1 MTESTHRTFRR
12 VAIISV
18 LAFALLLP
26 LAVLCLIHL
35 SDSAARAA
43 VDRLRPGMASDEVEE
58 VLADVPHFKITTRSG
73 EEVFVEGLG
82 GYASVKVAN
91 GRVTAV
97 ERRPDQGRTGSARAG
112 AWNGCGAGGS
122 GASVGKRPCHDRP
135 RQRFLFGRPLR
146 AGLSGAVLRAGR
158 RAGPRHV
165 PIAAPSLFFRQ
176 AVRGSHMRFGAVRLI
191 LLVSAVAGMISEL
204 IMIGTGRPPDVAT
217 ALLGGLWVAMPYLA
231 AGGLALLFR
240 GRPTPL
246 TALLVALIVAV
257 AIGLPILGNAAV
269 QQAAAEHDAMTA
281 VLPGEDP
288 SRGPAAVRR
297 SGAEASASITWLLS
311 ALSLTLVPPVQLGV
325 VLIAPALGYVSARTS
340 SRPTRTKAGAE
351 RTAPVSKPTSL
362 PP

>member
-1 MTESTHRTFRR
+1 
-12 VAIISV
+12 
-18 LAFALLLP
+18 
-26 LAVLCLIHL
+26 
-35 SDSAARAA
+35 
-43 VDRLRPGMASDEVEE
+43 
-58 VLADVPHFKITTRSG
+58 
-73 EEVFVEGLG
+73 
-82 GYASVKVAN
+82 
-91 GRVTAV
+91 
-97 ERRPDQGRTGSARAG
+97 
-112 AWNGCGAGGS
+112 
-122 GASVGKRPCHDRP
+122 
-135 RQRFLFGRPLR
+135 
-146 AGLSGAVLRAGR
+146 
-158 RAGPRHV
+158 
-165 PIAAPSLFFRQ
+165 
-176 AVRGSHMRFGAVRLI
+176 MRFGAVRLI